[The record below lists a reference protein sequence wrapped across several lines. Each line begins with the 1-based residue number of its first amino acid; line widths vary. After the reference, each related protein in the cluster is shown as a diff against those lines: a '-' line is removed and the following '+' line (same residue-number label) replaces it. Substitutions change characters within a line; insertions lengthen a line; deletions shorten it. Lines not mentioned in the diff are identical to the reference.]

1 MKALGFAGVITWIAG
16 CALCLAAVWS
26 YKATP
31 GRMERACSAWP
42 ADSEMAPSR
51 DLPTLVL
58 FLHPRCPCSR
68 ASVEELA
75 AILTAAPGAAAV
87 HVALYR
93 PGNQPL
99 AWATTDVWSSVSKF
113 PGVSVRFDVDAVEA
127 RRFGAAT
134 SGHALLFD
142 RHGRLEF
149 SGGITGVRGHEGINP
164 GRQAVIDL
172 LHSKGP
178 ALAAAPVFGC
188 PIFSDSNEAAP

>member
-1 MKALGFAGVITWIAG
+1 LKALRVAGVFAWIAG
-16 CALCLAAVWS
+16 CGLCLAAVWN
-26 YKATP
+26 YKSTP
-31 GRMERACSAWP
+31 GRVDRACSTWP
-42 ADSEMAPSR
+42 ADSAIPPSR
-51 DLPTLVL
+51 SIPTLVL

-93 PGNQPL
+93 PGNAPPE
-99 AWATTDVWSSVSKF
+99 WAKTDVWSWVSKF
-113 PGVSVRFDVDAVEA
+113 PGVSVRFDPDAIEA

-142 RHGRLEF
+142 RRGRLEF

-164 GRQAVIDL
+164 GRQAVIDI

-188 PIFSDSNEAAP
+188 PIFSESNEAAP